1 MFARTLLSAVSI
13 CAALPLAGC
22 FSHSSSEAVT
32 PLTSQLQS
40 DASVAEIRVASLPPD
55 AAPSL
60 GDKLQASLAQGMKI
74 CATGTHPLRLEVAI
88 TRFKGQNAA
97 MTILVG
103 SSNVIEG
110 TARLTDPATNA
121 VVGDFDI
128 VRSTGGGGVIAAIG
142 MAGSEQKMADAFT
155 QDVCKKAFGRDA
167 T

>member
-1 MFARTLLSAVSI
+1 MSNNRVSLALL
-13 CAALPLAGC
+13 CGALPLAGC

-32 PLTSQLQS
+32 PLTTQMQA
-40 DASVAEIRVASLPPD
+40 DGSVSEIHVVSLPPD

-60 GDKLQASLAQGMKI
+60 GDRLQASLTQGMKT
-74 CATGTHPLRLEVAI
+74 CATGTHKLRLDVSV

-97 MTILVG
+97 MTLLVG

-121 VVGDFDI
+121 VVGDFDV
-128 VRSTGGGGVIAAIG
+128 VRSTGGGGIIAAVG
-142 MAGSEQKMADAFT
+142 MAGAEQKMADAFT